1 MSQLM
6 KELLYALGDIAGN
19 MDCERPEQMLAQ
31 IIAKRKDVDA
41 EELERLKREMNT
53 MQEVVGG
60 LALRVRDIEKEKE
73 KPKTHVVEFKR
84 VK

>member
-6 KELLYALGDIAGN
+6 KQLLYALGDIAGD
-19 MDCERPEQMLAQ
+19 MECERPEHMLAE
-31 IIAKRKDVDA
+31 IVAKRKDVDT
-41 EELERLKREMNT
+41 EELQRLKMEMDT
-53 MQEVVGG
+53 MQEVIGG

-73 KPKTHVVEFKR
+73 KPKTHVVELKR